1 MDPTTGELARDLRQL
16 EARMERERAEL
27 LTEVRRGFTDLR
39 SAIDGQAAERIT
51 KDVYVADQRRFENEI
66 GQLSREVGSVRRLIV
81 GSFLT
86 VIAAGIV
93 MMMFS

>member
-16 EARMERERAEL
+16 EARMERERSEL